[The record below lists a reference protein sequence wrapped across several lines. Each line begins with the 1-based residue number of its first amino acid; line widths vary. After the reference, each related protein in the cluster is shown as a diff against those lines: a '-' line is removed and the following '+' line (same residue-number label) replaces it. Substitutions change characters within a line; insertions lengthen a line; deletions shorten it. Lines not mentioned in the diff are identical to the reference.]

1 MIARITLILTMLLST
16 AHSPFC
22 RCSAA
27 TDEETSDVAG
37 QSHECSHCNE
47 QEPGSVPCP
56 VRPDCCCRAG
66 RMLILA
72 DLQDSEPA
80 RDLHPAGDDFFNAH
94 CGALRSACH
103 LNDVTVTVAENP
115 ETDSGGRA
123 HLMRTCRL
131 LL

>member
-22 RCSAA
+22 RCSVAA
-27 TDEETSDVAG
+27 DGDTSGVAS
-37 QSHECSHCNE
+37 QSQECSHCNE

-72 DLQDSEPA
+72 DLQDSEVP
-80 RDLHPAGDDFFNAH
+80 RDSYPAGDGFFNADRE
-94 CGALRSACH
+94 ALLSACH

-115 ETDSGGRA
+115 EKDSGGRA

-131 LL
+131 LI